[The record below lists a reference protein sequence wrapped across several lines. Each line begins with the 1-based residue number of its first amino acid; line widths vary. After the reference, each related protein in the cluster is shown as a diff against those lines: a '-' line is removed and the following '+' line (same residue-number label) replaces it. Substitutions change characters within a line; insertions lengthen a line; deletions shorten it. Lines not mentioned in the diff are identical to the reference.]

1 MANATAITLTDLSAG
16 TPVAQPTADVLDT
29 GTAAVTLPLALGGKG
44 LDRVLLEI
52 KNTAAAALLV
62 EVLAGDNP
70 PAVRSGLGNA
80 TVGAAIAQNAVVM
93 IGAFEGARYVQVDG
107 ATPGRLDIKFTP
119 ASGTIGATIRAYRL
133 PKSA

>member
-1 MANATAITLTDLSAG
+1 MANATAITLTDLTAA

-29 GTAAVTLPLALGGKG
+29 GTVAVTLPLALSGRG
-44 LDRVLLEI
+44 LDRVILEV

-62 EVLAGDNP
+62 EVLAGDDP
-70 PAVRSGLGNA
+70 PAGRAGLGNV

-93 IGAFEGARYVQVDG
+93 IAAFEGARYAQTDG
-107 ATPGRLDIKFTP
+107 ATKGRLDVKFTP
-119 ASGTIGATIRAYRL
+119 SSGTIGATVRAYRL